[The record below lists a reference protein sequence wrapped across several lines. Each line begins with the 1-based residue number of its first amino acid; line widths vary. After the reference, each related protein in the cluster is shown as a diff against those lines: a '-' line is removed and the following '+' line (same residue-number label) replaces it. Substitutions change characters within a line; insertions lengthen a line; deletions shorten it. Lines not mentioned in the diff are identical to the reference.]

1 VHQAP
6 RAERLRG
13 AWSVT
18 RALLILTLLALPRDP
33 RPEPFPRVP
42 SVEVWK

>member
-1 VHQAP
+1 M
-6 RAERLRG
+6 
-13 AWSVT
+13 T

-42 SVEVWK
+42 SVEVSRW